1 MIRVNTKPMSFR
13 REYYPKDFNQAQKNI
28 ELSVILPTFNEEQ
41 NIQILIPRLTQVL
54 ENANIEFEI
63 LVVDDNSPD
72 KTYHKVRDF
81 AKNDSR
87 IRLIRRIEERG
98 LSSAVV
104 TGMASAAGH
113 YYIVMDADMQH
124 DESILPVMLEHL
136 KKNDI
141 VVGSR
146 LVGEG
151 SYGSMSKIR
160 HLMSKMATVAARLIL
175 RISVKDPMSG
185 FFGIRKE
192 YFDKISN
199 QLDPKGFKILLEILA
214 RSKDATMTEVGYE
227 FRNRNYGT
235 TKLTGSVIFQYL
247 IALIEIRFGYKIP
260 VTFFKYAIV
269 GSLGVVV
276 NLFGQFLSTFL
287 FGLEYKRDTLL
298 RPSFAV
304 AIGFELSVL
313 FNYFANNFWTFK
325 EVSRSGFVSH
335 FIGGF
340 KFQIVSIY
348 GFVIQIAVW
357 HLLLQL
363 MPETFLVEAQ
373 SYIANLGGILFAT
386 VNNYYLNK
394 NFTWVT
400 ARGLVKSNAV

>member
-1 MIRVNTKPMSFR
+1 MIRVNPTPMTFR
-13 REYYPKDFNQAQKNI
+13 REYYPKNFNPAKTNI
-28 ELSVILPTFNEEQ
+28 ELSVILPTFNEQQ

-72 KTYHKVRDF
+72 ETYHRVRDF
-81 AKNDSR
+81 ANKDSR

-124 DESILPVMLEHL
+124 DESILPNIVEQL
-136 KKNDI
+136 KQNDI

-160 HLMSKMATVAARLIL
+160 HFMSKIATVVARLIL

-192 YFDKISN
+192 CFEKVAN

-214 RSKDATMTEVGYE
+214 RSKDAKVTEVGYQ

-235 TKLTGSVIFQYL
+235 TKLNGSVIFQYL
-247 IALIEIRFGYKIP
+247 IALFEIRFGYKLP
-260 VTFFKYAIV
+260 LMFLKYAIV

-276 NLFGQFLSTFL
+276 NLFGQFMATFL
-287 FGLEYKRDTLL
+287 FGLQYERDTLL

-313 FNYFANNFWTFK
+313 FNYFVNNFWTFK
-325 EVSRSGFVSH
+325 EVSQSGFMSH
-335 FIGGF
+335 FIGVF
-340 KFQIVSIY
+340 KFQIVSVY

-357 HLLLQL
+357 NLLLQL
-363 MPETFLVEAQ
+363 MPDTFFIEAQ
-373 SYIANLGGILFAT
+373 SYVANLGGILFAT

-394 NFTWVT
+394 NFTWAVQ
-400 ARGLVKSNAV
+400 RKLVKSNAV